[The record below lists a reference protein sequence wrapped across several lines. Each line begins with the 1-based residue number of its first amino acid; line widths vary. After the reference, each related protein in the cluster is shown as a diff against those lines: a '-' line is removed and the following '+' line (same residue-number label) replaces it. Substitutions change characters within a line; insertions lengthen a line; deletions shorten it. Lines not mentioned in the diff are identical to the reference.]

1 MSQVDWGTADVLIAG
16 VETTL
21 HLFVL
26 RLRHSGVVFARAY
39 RNEVMECFLDGHRE
53 AFEWLGGI
61 PRTLVY
67 DYVVHHI
74 IVVMFSSPLCGVP
87 LTPPV
92 PS

>member
-1 MSQVDWGTADVLIAG
+1 MGQVDWGTADVLIAG

-26 RLRHSGVVFARAY
+26 RLRHSGVAFARAY

-67 DYVVHHI
+67 DNLKSAVTRI
-74 IVVMFSSPLCGVP
+74 
-87 LTPPV
+87 LTGPEGK
-92 PS
+92 SQRR